1 MGGRDDELWGDLK
14 DYMIFNCV
22 TETIQK
28 GKRDKSK
35 ETYTAGSFPCVRVA
49 KNTFLAVDSKSQQLL
64 EYQHDSLVP
73 HKVR

>member
-22 TETIQK
+22 TETIHK
-28 GKRDKSK
+28 EKRDKSK
-35 ETYTAGSFPCVRVA
+35 EPYTAEHFPCVRVA
-49 KNTFLAVDSKSQQLL
+49 KNTVLAVDSKSLQLL
-64 EYQHDSLVP
+64 EYQHDTLPP